1 MLTDTHSHLY
11 ADEFDADRDEA
22 IARAQAAGIGLILLP
37 AIDADSYDRQEALA
51 ASHPHLFRQMMGLHP
66 TSVDANWEQALAIA
80 RQRLFAQPDKYVGIG
95 EIGLDFY
102 WDTTFRT
109 QQLEALQQQM
119 EWAVEL
125 GKPVVLHL
133 RSGKDGGAETDA
145 YAEMFRQLALLD
157 GHHPRGIMHC
167 FSGTLADARRAV
179 EMGFLLG
186 IGGTL
191 TYKKS
196 TLPDIV
202 SEIPIE
208 NIVLETDDPY
218 LAPVPH
224 RGHRNEPSFITHV
237 ADKMA
242 EIKGISADE
251 VAAITTANARRLF
264 DLDF

>member
-11 ADEFDADRDEA
+11 ADEFDADRDQA

-37 AIDADSYDRQEALA
+37 AIDADSYERQEALA

-66 TSVDANWEQALAIA
+66 TSVDANWEQALATA

-125 GKPVVLHL
+125 GKPIVLHL

-167 FSGTLADARRAV
+167 FSGTPDDARKAV
-179 EMGFLLG
+179 DMGFLIG

-202 SEIPIE
+202 RALPIGS
-208 NIVLETDDPY
+208 IVLETDDPY

-224 RGHRNEPSFITHV
+224 RGKRNEPAFMLSV
-237 ADKMA
+237 AEKLA
-242 EIKGISADE
+242 EIKALTTAE
-251 VAAITTANARRLF
+251 VAAITTANALRLF
-264 DLDF
+264 DLGS